1 MTILLVLAVLVTAF
15 ALRRNRWLALAAVLL
30 VTNAVMGPVAAA
42 DDAAVQAVQLSAL
55 TVSLIVA
62 LLVPLIT
69 GVVTRYSTSSGVKGL
84 ITLVLNAGQ
93 ALVVN
98 ATVADGT
105 AIISRETFVAFSLSL
120 AISIATYAG
129 VYRPLGV
136 TSSTPTGALTNIGV
150 KDS

>member
-1 MTILLVLAVLVTAF
+1 MTILLVLAVLATAF
-15 ALRRNRWLALAAVLL
+15 TLRRNRWLALAAALL
-30 VTNAVMGPVAAA
+30 LINAIIGPVARA
-42 DDAAVQAVQLSAL
+42 DDATVQAVQLSAL

-62 LLVPLIT
+62 LIVPLIT
-69 GVVTRYSTSSGVKGL
+69 GVVTRYSTSSGLKGL

-98 ATVADGT
+98 ATMADGT
-105 AIISRETFVAFSLSL
+105 ALISRETFIAFTLSL

-136 TSSTPTGALTNIGV
+136 TSSTPNGVLTNFGV